1 MASCPFHKVK
11 RSDSASVFPERSAR
25 FSCPARST
33 CQHAAFASVHAVLVR
48 VVRVLIVG
56 GLGAEAVLSRVETV
70 LAGALRRCL
79 AQHV

>member
-48 VVRVLIVG
+48 VLIVG
-56 GLGAEAVLSRVETV
+56 GLCAEAVLSRVETV
-70 LAGALRRCL
+70 FAGALRRCL